1 MRCKDPSQQSVSGA
15 ARKNSSKATLT
26 RCSYASSLAVPTTY
40 TNSMATPAADHVRPS
55 ATTGLPYRF
64 PPGFQRNLLWFAF
77 RRFRPA
83 NPILLFQHLADD
95 YGDIAHYKIGWNH
108 IVFLNHPDYI
118 REVLVVQNDNFV
130 KERTVRRTKMLLGEG
145 MITSEGTQH
154 RTQRQAAQPAFHRQR
169 IPEYAAAMVREA
181 ALMRDS
187 WRDGEQRD
195 IATDMMHLTLRVV
208 AETLF
213 ATDLREEAT
222 ELAGAI
228 NRIMSLYN
236 FLVMLPAAE
245 WLVHI
250 RPPGLAAFLRARKR
264 IDAVVYRMIA
274 AHRRQNRNSG
284 SLLDLMIAASPDQSA
299 ASEQSLRDQ
308 VITIFLA
315 GYETVANALS
325 WTWYLLSQNPEC
337 ESLFHEEIDRELQ
350 GRLPTFDD
358 VPRLRYVEMVLAES
372 MRLYPPAW
380 AMGRFARNDFHL
392 GEYSLPAKTTV
403 LISQFVS
410 HRDARYF
417 PDPLRFDPERFTPD
431 AKLRRPKFT
440 YFPFGAGVR
449 QCIGESF
456 AWMEGV
462 LLLATLAQKW
472 KLRLLPGHRVE
483 PEPLI
488 TLRPKYGMKM
498 FVEQRTPFDKLRAGS
513 RPLRGA

>member
-1 MRCKDPSQQSVSGA
+1 MATA
-15 ARKNSSKATLT
+15 ARN
-26 RCSYASSLAVPTTY
+26 
-40 TNSMATPAADHVRPS
+40 DVREPV
-55 ATTGLPYRF
+55 GYRF

-77 RRFRPA
+77 RKLRPA
-83 NPILLFQHLADD
+83 NPILLFQHLARE
-95 YGDIAHYKIGWNH
+95 YGDIAHYKIGWHH

-118 REVLVVQNDNFV
+118 REVLVVQNENFI
-130 KERTVRRTKMLLGEG
+130 KERTVQRTKMLLGAG
-145 MITSEGTQH
+145 MITSEGAQH
-154 RTQRQAAQPAFHRQR
+154 RLQRQVAQPAFHRQR
-169 IPEYAAAMVREA
+169 IPEYATTMVQEA
-181 ALMRDS
+181 ARLRDR
-187 WRDGEQRD
+187 WKPGEQRD
-195 IATDMMHLTLRVV
+195 IAIDMMHLTLNVV
-208 AETLF
+208 AQTLF
-213 ATDLREEAT
+213 ATDLRDEVD
-222 ELAGAI
+222 ELADAI

-245 WLVHI
+245 WLVYV
-250 RPPGLAAFLRARKR
+250 RPPGLAAFVRARKR

-274 AHRRQNRNSG
+274 AHRQRVSFSRGG
-284 SLLDLMIAASPDQSA
+284 SLLDLMLAASPDQSP

-337 ESLFHEEIDRELQ
+337 QRRFHREIDRELQ

-380 AMGRFARNDFHL
+380 AMGRYARDDFQL
-392 GEYSLPAKTTV
+392 GEFFLPAKTTV
-403 LISQFVS
+403 LISQFIT
-410 HRDARYF
+410 HRDARFF
-417 PDPLRFDPERFTPD
+417 PDPLRFDPERFTPE
-431 AKLRRPKFT
+431 ARARRSKLT

-472 KLRLLPGHRVE
+472 KLSLVPGHRVE

-488 TLRPKYGMKM
+488 TLRPRYGMRM
-498 FVEQRTPFDKLRAGS
+498 EVES
-513 RPLRGA
+513 REPV